1 MLKREKRIREDLCE
15 GPFLRKIIVYTIPV
29 VLTAIL
35 QLLFN
40 AADLMILGQFTGED
54 NVGAV
59 GATGSLI
66 NMLVSLFTGL
76 AMGAGVCVARNI
88 GARQDDQVHKTVHTS
103 IPAALVGGGVLTVAG
118 IFLARWCL
126 ELMATPVNLL
136 PAATLYMQ
144 IYFAGSIPMLLYNFG
159 TAILR
164 SAGDTKSP
172 LIYLTIAGVLN
183 VVLNVFFVL
192 VLHMNVAGV
201 ALATII
207 SQTLSCVLVLRKL
220 MKRDDACRLFLKKM
234 RIDMG
239 ALSRILAIGIPA
251 GLQSSLFAVSN
262 VIVQS
267 AVNSF
272 NVEAINN
279 GFSAASNIE
288 GFIYV
293 GMDSLNQSVTTFV
306 GQNSGAGKYKNV
318 GKIIWISLACVF
330 VVGIT
335 MGTLAWVFAPQ
346 LLGLYLQKGSQAVQY
361 GIIRISYVGLFYFIC
376 GIMNVLSGSLR
387 GMGYSVTPMVGTVS
401 GACVLRVVWIYTI
414 FKVYHTLDGLLL
426 MFPISWIVTVIV
438 LGICLLIGLQRRK
451 KQVSR
456 YMNPANC

>member
-1 MLKREKRIREDLCE
+1 MLKREKRIRQDLCE
-15 GPFLRKIIVYTIPV
+15 GPFLRKIIVYTVPV
-29 VLTAIL
+29 VLTGIL

-88 GARQDDQVHKTVHTS
+88 GAKQDDQVHKIVHTAM
-103 IPAALVGGGVLTVAG
+103 PAAFIGGGILTVAG
-118 IFLARWCL
+118 IFLARWFL

-172 LIYLTIAGVLN
+172 LIYLTVAGVVN
-183 VVLNVFFVL
+183 VALNVFFVL
-192 VLHMNVAGV
+192 VLHMSVAGV
-201 ALATII
+201 ALATTL

-220 MKRDDACRLFLKKM
+220 MIRDDACKLVLRKM
-234 RIDMG
+234 RINLD
-239 ALSRILAIGIPA
+239 ALSRILAIGVPA

-293 GMDSLNQSVTTFV
+293 GMDALNQSVTTFV

-318 GKIIWISLACVF
+318 GKIIWISLACVIT
-330 VVGIT
+330 VGIT
-335 MGTLAWVFAPQ
+335 MGFSAWMFAPQ

-361 GIIRISYVGLFYFIC
+361 GITRITYVGLFYFLC

-387 GMGYSVTPMVGTVS
+387 GMGYSVTPMVGTVL

-414 FKVYHTLDGLLL
+414 FQIHHTLSGLLL
-426 MFPISWIVTVIV
+426 MFPVSWIVTVVV

-451 KQVSR
+451 KQVAQRRIPS
-456 YMNPANC
+456 N